1 MKGKVQMR
9 RTWMKKLI
17 LLMLLVCMP
26 LLAGAES
33 YAAWLPYWKGM
44 SPMED
49 AQALADKLDTV
60 IAFAAVFDQKGKPVL
75 HEGVEKLLL
84 KARETFA
91 GKDTKVYLSVVNDQ
105 QNGRGYDSKTKDLLE
120 ALLKNDRTI
129 DAHMDDLLLIL
140 DQSEADGL
148 ELDYENLGSN
158 KKLYE
163 RYAQLIEK
171 LYEVLSRDG
180 LGLRVVMSWRAP
192 QYVTLPE
199 GPEYSVM
206 CYNLYGYHSGPGPK
220 ADINYLQQA
229 AELWR
234 DVPGTVRMALSTG
247 GFLWKGG
254 KVELALTQQ
263 EAEALLAERGIV
275 PERNET
281 SGALTASFLHEGR
294 KAVLWY
300 ADGETLRLW
309 QTELTEFD
317 GIDIFCLGGS
327 NVRDWLST
335 FLQSDE
341 AAEEE
346 R

>member
-1 MKGKVQMR
+1 MR
-9 RTWMKKLI
+9 FTWMKKMI
-17 LLMLLVCMP
+17 LLLLLVCLP
-26 LLAGAES
+26 LPVGAES
-33 YAAWLPYWKGM
+33 YAAWLPYWKDTA
-44 SPMED
+44 PLEE
-49 AQALADKLDTV
+49 AAVLADELDTV
-60 IAFAAVFDQKGKPVL
+60 IAFAAVFDTKGRPIL
-75 HEGVEKLLL
+75 HDGVEKVLR
-84 KARETFA
+84 KSRATFA
-91 GKDTKVYLSVVNDQ
+91 GRDAKVYLSVVNDQ
-105 QNGRGYDSKTKDLLE
+105 QNGRGYDSKSKKLLE
-120 ALLKNDRTI
+120 TLLKNDRTLE
-129 DAHMDDLLLIL
+129 AHIDDLLLIL

-148 ELDYENLGSN
+148 ELDYENFGSD

-163 RYAQLIEK
+163 RYARLIEK
-171 LYEVLSRDG
+171 LYEVISRDG
-180 LGLRVVMSWRAP
+180 LGLRVVMEWRAP

-220 ADINYLQQA
+220 ADIDYLQKV

-254 KVELALTQQ
+254 KVDLALTQQ
-263 EAEALLAERGIV
+263 EAEMLLAERGII

-281 SGALTASFLHEGR
+281 NGALTATFLHEGK

-300 ADGETLRLW
+300 ADGETLRRW
-309 QTELTEFD
+309 QAELTEFD

-327 NVRDWLST
+327 NAQDWLST
-335 FLQSDE
+335 FLQGDG

>member
-1 MKGKVQMR
+1 MR
-9 RTWMKKLI
+9 LTWMKKLI
-17 LLMLLVCMP
+17 LLLLLVCLP
-26 LLAGAES
+26 LQAGAEN
-33 YAAWLPYWKGM
+33 YAAWLPYWKGAEAR
-44 SPMED
+44 ED

-60 IAFAAVFDQKGKPVL
+60 IVFAAVFDQKGKPIL
-75 HEGVEKLLL
+75 HEGVEKVLL

-91 GKDTKVYLSVVNDQ
+91 GRDTKVYLSVVNDQ
-105 QNGRGYDSKTKDLLE
+105 QNGRGYDNKTKDLLE
-120 ALLKNDRTI
+120 DLLKNDRTI
-129 DAHMDDLLLIL
+129 DEHLDELLLIL

-148 ELDYENLGSN
+148 ELDYENFGSDE
-158 KKLYE
+158 KLYE
-163 RYAQLIEK
+163 RYVRLIEK

-180 LGLRVVMSWRAP
+180 LGLRIVMSWRAP

-206 CYNLYGYHSGPGPK
+206 CYNLYGNHSGPGPK
-220 ADINYLQQA
+220 ADINYLQKA

-247 GFLWKGG
+247 GFLWKNG
-254 KVELALTQQ
+254 KVDLALTQQ
-263 EAEALLAERGIV
+263 EAEALLTERGVV

-281 SGALTASFLHEGR
+281 SGALTASLIHEGK

-300 ADGETLRLW
+300 ADGETLRRW
-309 QTELTEFD
+309 QDELTEFD

-327 NVRDWLST
+327 NVQDWLNT
-335 FLQSDE
+335 FLQTDE

-346 R
+346 RLK